1 MKRRIWQVPLGVALI
16 LLFGALPTHAVVRF
30 QCPANLLTDGTG
42 PGGVRVDN
50 VTGFPTGETDNASV
64 LCMHLTAGDGWV
76 TMADKIQY
84 PAPPGTP
91 AGSGGWPQYIFGFH
105 NVTGVPDNDVLTTGM
120 LADVFSAPTLKV
132 REGQDLYLTL
142 TNVGMI
148 LRPDLF
154 DPHSVHYHG
163 FPNAAPIFDG
173 VPDASWVAIPGASF
187 TYFYHQ
193 VSPFEPGGGPSAGT
207 YLFHCHV
214 EATEHMQMG
223 MLGNLYVLSA
233 QDGTPLGT
241 CAGGSPCTKFA
252 YTDGDGSTGYDV
264 DFPLQI
270 VGFDKNFHDKH
281 IGIQPLPFASMKD
294 NYPMFNGRGYPDTTL
309 PRDAIPTPVD
319 RDGAPLNP
327 DPFNPDG
334 KPSQSV
340 SALITATQGQKILLR
355 LSSLSGTSF
364 HNIEVLGIPLTV
376 VGRDAKI
383 LRGPSPDGGVTP
395 GINLS
400 YKANSL
406 SLGGGQSADL
416 ILDTA
421 GVAPGTYFVYARE
434 LDHLNNFQ
442 ERFGGM
448 MTEIRISAP

>member
-1 MKRRIWQVPLGVALI
+1 MKRRNWQIPLGVAL
-16 LLFGALPTHAVVRF
+16 LLLLGAFPAGAVVRF

-50 VTGFPTGETDNASV
+50 VTGFPTGETNNPAV
-64 LCMHLTAGDGWV
+64 VCIHLTAGDGWI

-91 AGSGGWPQYIFGFH
+91 TGSGGWPQYIFGFH
-105 NVTGVPDNDVLTTGM
+105 NVTGVPDNDVLTVGM
-120 LADVFSAPTLKV
+120 LADVFSAPTIKV

-163 FPNAAPIFDG
+163 FPNAAVIFDG
-173 VPDASWVAIPGASF
+173 VPDASAVAIPGASF
-187 TYFYHQ
+187 TYFYRN
-193 VSPFEPGGGPSAGT
+193 VDPGT
-207 YLFHCHV
+207 YMYHCHV

-233 QDGTPLGT
+233 QDGTNPSAN
-241 CAGGSPCTKFA
+241 CPSQKYA
-252 YTDGDGSTGYDV
+252 YTDGDGSTCYDV

-270 VGFDKNFHDKH
+270 LGFDKNFHDKH
-281 IGIQPLPFASMKD
+281 IGIQPLPFAAMED
-294 NYPMFNGRGYPDTTL
+294 TYPMFNGRGYPDTTL

-319 RDGAPLNP
+319 RDGVPLNP
-327 DPFNPDG
+327 DPFLADG
-334 KPSQSV
+334 KPSQTV

-355 LSSLSGTSF
+355 VSSLSSTTF
-364 HNIEVLGIPLTV
+364 HNIEVLGIPMTV
-376 VGRDAKI
+376 VGKDAKI
-383 LRGPSPDGGVTP
+383 LRGPSPDGGTTP
-395 GINLS
+395 GINLF
-400 YKANSL
+400 YGANSI
-406 SLGGGQSADL
+406 SLGGGQSADV

-434 LDHLNNFQ
+434 LEHLNNFQ

-448 MTEIRISAP
+448 MTEIRIAAP

>member
-1 MKRRIWQVPLGVALI
+1 MTNRYMRLIPVGAALI
-16 LLFGALPTHAVVRF
+16 LLLGAIPATAVVRF

-50 VTGFPTGETDNASV
+50 VTGFPTGETDNAAV
-64 LCMHLTAGDGWV
+64 LCIHLSAGDGWV

-91 AGSGGWPQYIFGFH
+91 TGSGGWPQYIFGFH
-105 NVTGVPDNDVLTTGM
+105 NMTGVPDNDVMTVGM
-120 LADVFSAPTLKV
+120 LSDVFSAPTLKV

-173 VPDASWVAIPGASF
+173 VPDASFVAIPGASF

-193 VSPFEPGGGPSAGT
+193 VGPLDPLGGGNSAGT
-207 YLFHCHV
+207 YLWHCHV

-223 MLGNLYVLSA
+223 MLGSLYVLSA
-233 QDGTPLGT
+233 QDGTNP
-241 CAGGSPCTKFA
+241 GGNCPSQKFA
-252 YTDGDGSTGYDV
+252 YTDGDGSTCYDV

-270 VGFDKNFHDKH
+270 GGFDKNFHDQH
-281 IGIQPLPFASMKD
+281 IGIQPLPFAAMD
-294 NYPMFNGRGYPDTTL
+294 DDYPMLNGRGYPDTTL
-309 PRDAIPTPVD
+309 PRDAIPPPVD
-319 RDGAPLNP
+319 RDGIPLNP

-334 KPSQSV
+334 KPSQTV
-340 SALITATQGQKILLR
+340 SSLITATQGQKILLR
-355 LSSLSGTSF
+355 ISSLSTTSF
-364 HNIEVLGIPLTV
+364 HNLEVLGIPMTV
-376 VGRDAKI
+376 VGKDAKI
-383 LRGPSPDGGVTP
+383 LRGPSPDGGGTP
-395 GINLS
+395 GKNIF
-400 YKANSL
+400 YKANSI
-406 SLGGGQSADL
+406 SLGGGQSADA

-421 GVAPGTYFVYARE
+421 GVAPGTYFLYARE
-434 LDHLNNFQ
+434 LSHLNNRE

>member
-1 MKRRIWQVPLGVALI
+1 MTNRCKRLIPLGAALI
-16 LLFGALPTHAVVRF
+16 LLLGAIPAHAVVRF
-30 QCPANLLTDGTG
+30 QCPATLLTDGTG

-64 LCMHLTAGDGWV
+64 LCIHLSAGDGWI
-76 TMADKIQY
+76 TMSDKIQY

-91 AGSGGWPQYIFGFH
+91 PRSGGWPQYIFGFH
-105 NVTGVPDNDVLTTGM
+105 NLTGTPDDNVLTVGM
-120 LADVFSAPTLKV
+120 LADVFSAPTIKV

-173 VPDASWVAIPGASF
+173 VPDASFVAIPGASF
-187 TYFYHQ
+187 TYFYRNID
-193 VSPFEPGGGPSAGT
+193 PGT
-207 YLFHCHV
+207 YLWHCHV

-241 CAGGSPCTKFA
+241 CSGGAPCTKFA

-270 VGFDKNFHDKH
+270 LGFDKNFHDKH
-281 IGIQPLPFASMKD
+281 IGIQPLPFAAMDD

-334 KPSQSV
+334 KPSQTV
-340 SALITATQGQKILLR
+340 SALIEATAGQKILLR
-355 LSSLSGTSF
+355 ISSLSSTTF
-364 HNIEVLGIPLTV
+364 HNIEVLGIPMTV
-376 VGRDAKI
+376 VGKDAKI
-383 LRGPSPDGGVTP
+383 LRGPT
-395 GINLS
+395 GINLF
-400 YKANSL
+400 YGANSI
-406 SLGGGQSADL
+406 SLGGGQSADV
-416 ILDTA
+416 ILDTT

-434 LDHLNNFQ
+434 LNHLNNFE

-448 MTEIRISAP
+448 MTEIRIAP

>member
-1 MKRRIWQVPLGVALI
+1 MTNRCKRLIPLGAALV
-16 LLFGALPTHAVVRF
+16 LLLGAIPAGAVVRF
-30 QCPANLLTDGTG
+30 QCPATLLTGGTG

-50 VTGFPTGETDNASV
+50 VTGFPTGETNDPNV
-64 LCMHLTAGDGWV
+64 LCIHLTAGDGWI
-76 TMADKIQY
+76 TMSDKIQY

-91 AGSGGWPQYIFGFH
+91 PGSGGWPQYIFGFH
-105 NVTGVPDNDVLTTGM
+105 NVTGVPDDNVLTVGM
-120 LADVFSAPTLKV
+120 LADVFSAPTIKI

-173 VPDASWVAIPGASF
+173 VPDASPVAVPGASF
-187 TYFYHQ
+187 TYFYRN
-193 VSPFEPGGGPSAGT
+193 VDPGT
-207 YLFHCHV
+207 YLWHCHV

-223 MLGNLYVLSA
+223 MLGNLYVTPL
-233 QDGTPLGT
+233 QDGTTFGG
-241 CAGGSPCTKFA
+241 CASQKYA
-252 YTDGDGSTGYDV
+252 YNDGDGSTCYDV

-270 VGFDKNFHDKH
+270 LGFDKNFHDKH
-281 IGIQPLPFASMKD
+281 IGIQPLPFAAMDD

-309 PRDAIPTPVD
+309 ARDAIPTPVD
-319 RDGAPLNP
+319 RDGIPLNP

-334 KPSQSV
+334 KPSQTV

-355 LSSLSGTSF
+355 ISSLSSTTF
-364 HNIEVLGIPLTV
+364 HNIEVLGIPMTV
-376 VGRDAKI
+376 VGKDAKI
-383 LRGPSPDGGVTP
+383 LRGPT
-395 GINLS
+395 GINLF
-400 YKANSL
+400 YGANSI
-406 SLGGGQSADL
+406 SLGGGQSADV
-416 ILDTA
+416 ILNTA

-434 LDHLNNFQ
+434 LNHLNNKE

-448 MTEIRISAP
+448 MTEIRIAAP